1 MEDIDRSWM
10 IVHNGRLG
18 PFGLMDHVG
27 LDVLKNNL
35 EENLKMVESFMGD
48 SGPAVD
54 TTAASLAFLDPYIQ
68 RGDLGVKTGKGLYTY
83 PDPAYAQ
90 PGFLKF
96 RE

>member
-1 MEDIDRSWM
+1 
-10 IVHNGRLG
+10 
-18 PFGLMDHVG
+18 
-27 LDVLKNNL
+27 
-35 EENLKMVESFMGD
+35 MGD